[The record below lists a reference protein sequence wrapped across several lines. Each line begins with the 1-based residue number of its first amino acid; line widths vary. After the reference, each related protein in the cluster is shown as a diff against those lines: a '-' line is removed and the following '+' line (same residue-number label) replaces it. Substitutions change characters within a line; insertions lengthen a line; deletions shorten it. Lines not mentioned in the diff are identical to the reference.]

1 MNIIISNSSG
11 KPFYE
16 QIAAQIRSLIFSGE
30 LAEGEALPSM
40 RALAKDLRIS
50 LITTKR
56 AYEDLERAGYIETVP
71 GKGCFVAQK
80 NMEVI
85 REEQLRLCEEKL
97 RQAAQAAK
105 SCGIPLQE
113 LTEILGIYYAG
124 E

>member
-16 QIAAQIRSLIFSGE
+16 QIASQIRGLIFSGE

-56 AYEDLERAGYIETVP
+56 AYEDLERDGYIETVP
-71 GKGCFVAQK
+71 GKGCFVAKK

-85 REEQLRLCEEKL
+85 REEQLRLCEEQL

-113 LTEILGIYYAG
+113 LVEILNIYYAG

>member
-1 MNIIISNSSG
+1 MTIFISNSSG

-16 QIAAQIRSLIFSGE
+16 QIASQIRGMIVSGE

-56 AYEDLERAGYIETVP
+56 AYEDLERDGYIETVP
-71 GKGCFVAQK
+71 GKGCFVAPK
-80 NMEVI
+80 NMDVI

-97 RQAAQAAK
+97 GEAAEAAR
-105 SCGIPLQE
+105 SCGITLQE
-113 LTEILGIYYAG
+113 LVDILSIYYAG

>member
-16 QIAAQIRSLIFSGE
+16 QIASQIRGLIFSGE
-30 LAEGEALPSM
+30 LEEGEALPSM

-56 AYEDLERAGYIETVP
+56 AYEDLEREGYIETVP

-85 REEQLRLCEEKL
+85 REEQLRLCEGQLKL
-97 RQAAQAAK
+97 AAQAAR
-105 SCGIPLQE
+105 SCGIE
-113 LTEILGIYYAG
+113 LRELIEILKIYYCG

>member
-1 MNIIISNSSG
+1 MNIFISNSSG

-16 QIAAQIRSLIFSGE
+16 QIASQIRGMIVSGE

-56 AYEDLERAGYIETVP
+56 AYEDLERDGYIETVP

-97 RQAAQAAK
+97 REAAQAAK
-105 SCGIPLQE
+105 SCGITLQE
-113 LTEILGIYYAG
+113 LVDILSIYYS
-124 E
+124 EE

>member
-16 QIAAQIRSLIFSGE
+16 QIASQIRGMIFSGE
-30 LAEGEALPSM
+30 LEEGEALPSM
-40 RALAKDLRIS
+40 RSLAKDLRIS

-71 GKGCFVAQK
+71 GKGCFVAPK

-85 REEQLRLCEEKL
+85 REEQLRLAEDHL
-97 RQAAQAAK
+97 RQAAQAAG
-105 SCGIPLQE
+105 SCGIPLEE
-113 LTEILGIYYAG
+113 LVEILKIYYSG